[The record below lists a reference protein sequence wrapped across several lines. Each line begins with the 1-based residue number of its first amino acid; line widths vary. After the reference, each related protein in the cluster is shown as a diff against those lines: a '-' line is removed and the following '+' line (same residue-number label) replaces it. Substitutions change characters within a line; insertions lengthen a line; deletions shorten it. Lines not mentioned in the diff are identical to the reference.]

1 MVKVVKCSVSYF
13 LACRDSA
20 QVDLK
25 HKLKCLQGE
34 HKSVGAALE
43 IQCRENIKV
52 SIIIII
58 KLLWGMSHWEITLP
72 AAISHISF
80 IGKGAV

>member
-1 MVKVVKCSVSYF
+1 MVKVVNIIILSLF
-13 LACRDSA
+13 RDGL
-20 QVDLK
+20 QIDLK

-52 SIIIII
+52 S
-58 KLLWGMSHWEITLP
+58 K
-72 AAISHISF
+72 F
-80 IGKGAV
+80 GKIQALER

>member
-1 MVKVVKCSVSYF
+1 MVMVVNFYTF
-13 LACRDSA
+13 LVRDGV

-25 HKLKCLQGE
+25 HKLKCLHGE

-52 SIIIII
+52 S
-58 KLLWGMSHWEITLP
+58 KFLKSSDLSPSCE
-72 AAISHISF
+72 S
-80 IGKGAV
+80 

>member
-1 MVKVVKCSVSYF
+1 M
-13 LACRDSA
+13 

-52 SIIIII
+52 SKFGKIQVFE
-58 KLLWGMSHWEITLP
+58 KCVPIT
-72 AAISHISF
+72 
-80 IGKGAV
+80 K